1 MSVFIKEISWSV
13 TRELLKIKWSFIG
26 CFMFFSGCLLL
37 VFLDLATF
45 NLGLLKVRGF
55 CRFCNLTNANLK
67 EINLASADLCY
78 ANLNGVAPNE
88 AILTEPDL
96 AGVNLRGT
104 NFRTA
109 DLAGA
114 YLSQANLGK
123 ANLTDIQID
132 TKAISTNETFI
143 ELMRDEETKRLANE
157 KRKEQERLAE
167 GKEKQ

>member
-13 TRELLKIKWSFIG
+13 TRELLQIKRSFIG
-26 CFMFFSGCLLL
+26 CFMLFRGCLLL
-37 VFLDLATF
+37 VFLDSATF

-78 ANLNGVAPNE
+78 ANLNGVALNE

-104 NFRTA
+104 NLRAA
-109 DLAGA
+109 DLTGA

-123 ANLTDIQID
+123 ENLTDIQID
-132 TKAISTNETFI
+132 TKAISSNETFI
-143 ELMRDEETKRLANE
+143 ELMGARRQN
-157 KRKEQERLAE
+157 
-167 GKEKQ
+167 G